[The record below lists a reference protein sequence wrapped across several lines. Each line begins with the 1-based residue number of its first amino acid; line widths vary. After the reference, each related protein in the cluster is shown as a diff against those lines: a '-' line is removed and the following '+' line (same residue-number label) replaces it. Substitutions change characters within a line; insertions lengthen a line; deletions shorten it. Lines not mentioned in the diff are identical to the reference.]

1 MAYRGGDGETDGLS
15 IAPASNKSNLASCS
29 EIRFLLPSPP
39 CFETFQVAFL
49 GECTASGQSDS
60 RHREKSLTKGTF
72 KCSSPWNP
80 LQYIGPTS
88 FGNATQSDIHSF
100 KHMANKILCPC
111 VLPSSEQWRQALPF
125 LFSYFIERQ
134 VKLTLLLICL

>member
-1 MAYRGGDGETDGLS
+1 MAYRGRDGEPEHHSS
-15 IAPASNKSNLASCS
+15 INKSNLASCS

-60 RHREKSLTKGTF
+60 RDREKSLTKGTF

-80 LQYIGPTS
+80 LQYIDPNS
-88 FGNATQSDIHSF
+88 FGNATKSDIHSF
-100 KHMANKILCPC
+100 KYMANKILCPC
-111 VLPSSEQWRQALPF
+111 VLQSSEQRGRP
-125 LFSYFIERQ
+125 SYFFQLFHR
-134 VKLTLLLICL
+134 KTR